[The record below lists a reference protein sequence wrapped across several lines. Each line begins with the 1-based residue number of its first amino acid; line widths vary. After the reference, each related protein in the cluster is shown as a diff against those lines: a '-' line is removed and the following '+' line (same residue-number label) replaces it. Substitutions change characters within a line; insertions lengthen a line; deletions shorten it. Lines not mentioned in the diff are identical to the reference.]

1 MLRCLAVLLLA
12 CAGAHAAPPAPMTLA
27 FDPRNADIR
36 FKPRIAGFL
45 HPSGAFL
52 SFQGKLALDPTDLTR
67 TRVRV
72 SLSATDISVP
82 LPGGAARLRSADYFD
97 AARHPEID
105 FRSTSVSAQPDGKLS
120 MSGLLTLRGV
130 TRPETLDVS
139 VVPAAAGGP
148 AGFRADGVIRRS
160 DFGMTADPLLVGDEI
175 RLRID
180 VTLAPQEPP
189 ARQAPPRPGARKHC

>member
-1 MLRCLAVLLLA
+1 MLRCLAILLLA
-12 CAGAHAAPPAPMTLA
+12 CACARAYATPPDAMTLA

-36 FKPRIAGFL
+36 FEPRIAGFL
-45 HPSGAFL
+45 HPSGAFR
-52 SFQGKLALDPTDLTR
+52 SFHGELALDPADLTR

-72 SLSATDISVP
+72 RLDATDIYVP

-97 AARHPEID
+97 AASHPEID
-105 FRSTSVSAQPDGKLS
+105 FRSTSVNVQPDGKLS

-139 VVPAAAGGP
+139 VLPAAAGGGP
-148 AGFRADGVIRRS
+148 VGFRAAGVIRRS

-175 RLRID
+175 RLRIE
-180 VTLAPQEPP
+180 VALAPQEPP
-189 ARQAPPRPGARKHC
+189 AQ